1 MTMTLGFSVRVLN
14 DAATDRVIEAM
25 KALAGLGACP
35 FLRLVVPG
43 TFEAPDGSYANRWS
57 AKEAGA
63 DKPGYSAKRIL
74 HVTKGGKA
82 SWLETA
88 DAAPIFADMEAAGT
102 YVGFPN
108 SIAADR
114 FYMLAPLSLPF
125 PLRGAWLDHFPNRRY
140 RLQLPNTLLDG
151 QDFGTH
157 LYQMLQCQGPMEATR
172 DDDAESINSLAE
184 QATTFFRCAQRHKLL
199 TDFL

>member
-25 KALAGLGACP
+25 KALAALGACP

-125 PLRGAWLDHFPNRRY
+125 PLRGAWLDHFPN
-140 RLQLPNTLLDG
+140 
-151 QDFGTH
+151 
-157 LYQMLQCQGPMEATR
+157 
-172 DDDAESINSLAE
+172 
-184 QATTFFRCAQRHKLL
+184 
-199 TDFL
+199 